1 MDKVLLQQLRALIG
15 QTLQYRQQPCQ
26 VVEILD
32 REKALVLR
40 YDDSE
45 RVVQGN
51 QFGDATRRVKQHHTL
66 PLFGEDNTL
75 NPVIRAWLDAHARRV
90 P

>member
-1 MDKVLLQQLRALIG
+1 MDKVLLQQLRTLIG
-15 QTLQYRQQPCQ
+15 RTLQYQQQPCQ
-26 VVEILD
+26 VIEILD

-40 YDDSE
+40 CDDSE

-51 QFGDATRRVKQHHTL
+51 QFGDATRRVKRHHTL
-66 PLFGEDNTL
+66 PVFGEDNTL
-75 NPVIRAWLDAHARRV
+75 NPVIRDWLDSHARDT